1 MWLFALPAVLIN
13 VVIILIPALLTFAA
27 AFVVWDGVGVPV
39 WAGFANFQRM
49 SDDPVFWSSLGN
61 NLVWT
66 LIFLTVPVIMALVM
80 AAALL
85 VAPKG
90 RLFVQCVI
98 FLPRILAVAVI
109 GRIFQG
115 MIFSPVTG
123 VVAWL
128 NERGFSIADPLA
140 DPDRSLYAV
149 AAVDIW
155 HWWGF
160 LAVVFLAA
168 MRQISIDQIEAAR
181 LDGAGFFTLMR
192 YVLLPGIQPTLA
204 LMMILTVIWSFQVF
218 EFIYIVTRGGPAY
231 GSEVLATL
239 AYRHAFFEGDIGQA
253 AAVSCVMSLFGLC
266 ATAVYMRL
274 QRFSML
280 SRPLPKSISTR

>member
-1 MWLFALPAVLIN
+1 MWLFALPALLIN
-13 VVIILIPALLTFAA
+13 VCIILIPALLTLMMAFFA
-27 AFVVWDGVGVPV
+27 WDGVGIPS
-39 WAGFANFQRM
+39 WAALANFQHM
-49 SDDPVFWSSLGN
+49 FGDPVFWSALTN
-61 NLVWT
+61 NFIWT
-66 LIFLTVPVIMALVM
+66 AIFLTVPVSIALLM

-85 VAPKG
+85 MSPLSRAV
-90 RLFVQCVI
+90 VQPII
-98 FLPRILAVAVI
+98 FLPRILAVAVS

-123 VVAWL
+123 LVAWL
-128 NERGFSIADPLA
+128 NEHGFSIADPLA

-181 LDGAGFFTLMR
+181 LDGAGFFALLRYVFVPGIRPTLTLM
-192 YVLLPGIQPTLA
+192 L
-204 LMMILTVIWSFQVF
+204 ILTVIYSFQVF
-218 EFIYIVTRGGPAY
+218 EFIFIVTQGGPAY

-239 AYRHAFFEGDIGQA
+239 AYRHAFFEGDVGQA
-253 AAVSCVMSLFGLC
+253 ASAASVMCLFGLC
-266 ATAVYMRL
+266 ATAVYLWL
-274 QRFSML
+274 Q
-280 SRPLPKSISTR
+280 ISDSDSANAT

>member
-13 VVIILIPALLTFAA
+13 VAIILVPAVLTFAA
-27 AFVVWDGVGVPV
+27 AFVTWDGVGVPA
-39 WAGFANFQRM
+39 WAGILNFQRM
-49 SDDPVFWSSLGN
+49 VDDPVFWLALSN
-61 NLVWT
+61 NVVWT
-66 LIFLTVPVIMALVM
+66 LIFLTVPVAMAIVM

-85 VAPKG
+85 LAPRG
-90 RLFVQCVI
+90 RLVVQSII

-115 MIFSPVTG
+115 MIFSPATG
-123 VVAWL
+123 VLAWL
-128 NERGFSIADPLA
+128 NGHGFSLADPLA

-168 MRQISIDQIEAAR
+168 MRQISLEQIEAAR
-181 LDGAGFFTLMR
+181 LDGAGFFALLR
-192 YVLLPGIQPTLA
+192 YVLLPGISPTFV
-204 LMMILTVIWSFQVF
+204 LMLILTVIWSFQVF
-218 EFIYIVTRGGPAY
+218 EFIFIVTRGGPAY

-239 AYRHAFFEGDIGQA
+239 AYRHAFFDGDVGQA
-253 AAVSCVMSLFGLC
+253 AAVACVMSLFGLC
-266 ATAVYMRL
+266 ATAVYLRL
-274 QRFSML
+274 Q
-280 SRPLPKSISTR
+280 SRGGT

>member
-1 MWLFALPAVLIN
+1 
-13 VVIILIPALLTFAA
+13 
-27 AFVVWDGVGVPV
+27 
-39 WAGFANFQRM
+39 
-49 SDDPVFWSSLGN
+49 
-61 NLVWT
+61 
-66 LIFLTVPVIMALVM
+66 MALVM

-85 VAPKG
+85 VAPAG
-90 RLFVQCVI
+90 RLVVQCII

-140 DPDRSLYAV
+140 DPDRSLFAV

-181 LDGAGFFTLMR
+181 LDGAGFFALMR
-192 YVLLPGIQPTLA
+192 HVLLPGIRPTLT
-204 LMMILTVIWSFQVF
+204 LMLILTVIWSFQVF
-218 EFIYIVTRGGPAY
+218 EFVYIVTRGGPAI

-239 AYRHAFFEGDIGQA
+239 AYRHAFSKEISA
-253 AAVSCVMSLFGLC
+253 
-266 ATAVYMRL
+266 R
-274 QRFSML
+274 R
-280 SRPLPKSISTR
+280 RPCPA

>member
-13 VVIILIPALLTFAA
+13 VAIILVPAVLTLAA
-27 AFVVWDGVGVPV
+27 AFVAWDGVGVPA
-39 WAGFANFQRM
+39 WAGLSNFQRM
-49 SDDPVFWSSLGN
+49 GDDPVFWSALSN
-61 NLVWT
+61 NVVWT
-66 LIFLTVPVIMALVM
+66 LIFLSVPIAMGIIM

-85 VAPKG
+85 VAPRG
-90 RLFVQCVI
+90 RLIVQSII

-115 MIFSPVTG
+115 MIFSPATG
-123 VVAWL
+123 VLAWL
-128 NERGFSIADPLA
+128 NGHGLSLSDPLA

-160 LAVVFLAA
+160 LAIVFLAA
-168 MRQISIDQIEAAR
+168 MRQVGIEQIEAAR
-181 LDGAGFFTLMR
+181 LDGAGFFALLR
-192 YVLLPGIQPTLA
+192 HVLLPGISPTLT
-204 LMMILTVIWSFQVF
+204 LMLILTIIWSFQVF

-239 AYRHAFFEGDIGQA
+239 AYRHAFLESDVGQA
-253 AAVSCVMSLFGLC
+253 AAVACVMSLFGLC
-266 ATAVYMRL
+266 ATAVYLRL
-274 QRFSML
+274 QVRGGQ
-280 SRPLPKSISTR
+280 

>member
-1 MWLFALPAVLIN
+1 MWLFALPALLIN
-13 VVIILIPALLTFAA
+13 IFIILIPALLTFTA
-27 AFVVWDGVGVPV
+27 AFVIWDGVGTPA
-39 WAGFANFQRM
+39 WAGFANFQHM
-49 SDDPVFWSSLGN
+49 FDDPVFWSALTN
-61 NLVWT
+61 NIIWT
-66 LIFLTVPVIMALVM
+66 AIFLTVPVCIALVM

-85 VAPKG
+85 MLPRS
-90 RLFVQCVI
+90 RLVVQSII
-98 FLPRILAVAVI
+98 FLPRILAVAVS

-115 MIFSPVTG
+115 MIFSPATG

-128 NERGFSIADPLA
+128 NERGFSISDPLA

-168 MRQISIDQIEAAR
+168 MRQISVDQIDAAR
-181 LDGAGFFTLMR
+181 LDGAGFFALMR
-192 YVLLPGIQPTLA
+192 HVLLPGIRPTLA
-204 LMMILTVIWSFQVF
+204 LMLILTVIWSFQVF
-218 EFIYIVTRGGPAY
+218 EFIFIITRGGPAY

-253 AAVSCVMSLFGLC
+253 AAVACVMSLFGLC
-266 ATAVYMRL
+266 ATAAYLWL
-274 QRFSML
+274 QARDGAQ
-280 SRPLPKSISTR
+280 ST

>member
-1 MWLFALPAVLIN
+1 MWLFALPAILIN

-27 AFVVWDGVGVPV
+27 AFVAWDGIGIPV
-39 WAGFANFQRM
+39 WGGLDNFRRM
-49 SDDPVFWSSLGN
+49 FDDPVFWSSLLN

-85 VAPKG
+85 VAPAG
-90 RLFVQCVI
+90 RLVVQCII

-140 DPDRSLYAV
+140 DPDRSLFAV

-181 LDGAGFFTLMR
+181 LDGAGFFALMR
-192 YVLLPGIQPTLA
+192 HVLLPGIRPTLT
-204 LMMILTVIWSFQVF
+204 LMLILTVIWSFQVF
-218 EFIYIVTRGGPAY
+218 EFVYIVTRGGPAY

-266 ATAVYMRL
+266 ATAVYIRL
-274 QRFSML
+274 QIREAAL
-280 SRPLPKSISTR
+280 SA

>member
-1 MWLFALPAVLIN
+1 MWLFALPALLIN
-13 VVIILIPALLTFAA
+13 VCIILIPALLTLSMAFFA
-27 AFVVWDGVGVPV
+27 WDGVGVPA
-39 WAGFANFQRM
+39 WAGLANFQHM
-49 SDDPVFWSSLGN
+49 FGDSVFWSALKN
-61 NLVWT
+61 NFIWT
-66 LIFLTVPVIMALVM
+66 AIFLTVPVGLALVV

-85 VAPKG
+85 MLPAYRAV
-90 RLFVQCVI
+90 VQPII
-98 FLPRILAVAVI
+98 FLPRILAVAVS

-128 NERGFSIADPLA
+128 NERGFSVADPLA

-181 LDGAGFFTLMR
+181 LDGAGFFALLR
-192 YVLLPGIQPTLA
+192 YVLLPGIRPTLS
-204 LMMILTVIWSFQVF
+204 LMLILTVIWSFQVF
-218 EFIYIVTRGGPAY
+218 EFIFIVTQGGPAY

-239 AYRHAFFEGDIGQA
+239 AYRHAFFEGDVGQA
-253 AAVSCVMSLFGLC
+253 ASAACVMSLFGLC
-266 ATAVYMRL
+266 ATAAYLWL
-274 QRFSML
+274 Q
-280 SRPLPKSISTR
+280 SRDSANAT

>member
-1 MWLFALPAVLIN
+1 MWWFALPAVLIN
-13 VVIILIPALLTFAA
+13 VVIILLPAVLTFAA
-27 AFVVWDGVGVPV
+27 AFVAWDGVGMPV
-39 WAGFANFQRM
+39 WVGLQNFQHVF
-49 SDDPVFWSSLGN
+49 DDPVFWSALSN

-66 LIFLTVPVIMALVM
+66 LIFLTVPVAMAIVM

-85 VAPKG
+85 LAPRG
-90 RLFVQCVI
+90 RLVVQSII

-115 MIFSPVTG
+115 MIYSPATG
-123 VVAWL
+123 VLAWL
-128 NERGFSIADPLA
+128 NGHGFSFADPLA

-168 MRQISIDQIEAAR
+168 MRQISVDQIEAAR
-181 LDGAGFFTLMR
+181 LDGAGFLALLR
-192 YVLLPGIQPTLA
+192 YVLLPGIRPTFV
-204 LMMILTVIWSFQVF
+204 LMLILTVIWSFQVF
-218 EFIYIVTRGGPAY
+218 EFIFIVTRGGPAY

-239 AYRHAFFEGDIGQA
+239 AYRHAFFDGDVGQA
-253 AAVSCVMSLFGLC
+253 AAVACVMSLFGLC
-266 ATAVYMRL
+266 ATALYLRL
-274 QRFSML
+274 Q
-280 SRPLPKSISTR
+280 SRDGAQPT

>member
-1 MWLFALPAVLIN
+1 MWLFALPAILIN

-27 AFVVWDGVGVPV
+27 AFVVWDGIGIPV
-39 WAGFANFQRM
+39 WAGLDNFRRM
-49 SDDPVFWSSLGN
+49 FDDPVFWSSLLN

-85 VAPKG
+85 VAPAG
-90 RLFVQCVI
+90 RLVVQCII

-140 DPDRSLYAV
+140 DPDRSLFAV

-181 LDGAGFFTLMR
+181 LDCAGFFELMR
-192 YVLLPGIQPTLA
+192 HVLLPGIRPTLT
-204 LMMILTVIWSFQVF
+204 LMLILTVIWSFQVF

-274 QRFSML
+274 QIREATL
-280 SRPLPKSISTR
+280 SA

>member
-1 MWLFALPAVLIN
+1 MF
-13 VVIILIPALLTFAA
+13 
-27 AFVVWDGVGVPV
+27 
-39 WAGFANFQRM
+39 
-49 SDDPVFWSSLGN
+49 DDPVFWSALLN
-61 NLVWT
+61 NFTWT

-85 VAPKG
+85 MAPAG
-90 RLFVQCVI
+90 RLVVQCII
-98 FLPRILAVAVI
+98 FVPRILAVAVI

-115 MIFSPVTG
+115 MIFSPATG
-123 VVAWL
+123 MIAWL
-128 NERGFSIADPLA
+128 NERGFAISDPLA
-140 DPDRSLYAV
+140 DPDRSLFAV
-149 AAVDIW
+149 AGVDIW

-181 LDGAGFFTLMR
+181 LDGAGFFALMR
-192 YVLLPGIQPTLA
+192 HVLLPGIRPTLS
-204 LMMILTVIWSFQVF
+204 LMLILTVIWSFQVF

-266 ATAVYMRL
+266 ATAVYIRL
-274 QRFSML
+274 QIREGAL
-280 SRPLPKSISTR
+280 SR